1 MNNVPWFWPGV
12 LVSLLVGVM
21 LAIPLGHAFRV
32 RPLLAAVLLVSFGS
46 ILAATLTPLRDA
58 LESGAIGTG
67 ICDFSRVG
75 PPPLEYL
82 GYRNDVSLNIAL
94 FIPLGL
100 GIGLVGNRRLTGI
113 LLLAA
118 IALPFV
124 IETIQLLAPVL
135 ARGCQSSD
143 VIDNLI
149 GLSIGLALGV
159 CARLLMRLLK
169 RSS

>member
-12 LVSLLVGVM
+12 LVSLVLGVA
-21 LAIPLGHAFRV
+21 LAIPLGRALRIRQV
-32 RPLLAAVLLVSFGS
+32 LAAVLLVSFGC

-67 ICDFSRVG
+67 TCDFSRVG
-75 PPPLEYL
+75 PPPLDYL
-82 GYRNDVSLNIAL
+82 GYRNDVSLNIVL
-94 FIPLGL
+94 FVPLGL
-100 GIGLVGNRRLTGI
+100 GIGLIGNRRLTRI

-149 GLSIGLALGV
+149 GLAIGLTIGAG
-159 CARLLMRLLK
+159 ARLLTRLLS

>member
-1 MNNVPWFWPGV
+1 MDAIPWFWPGV
-12 LVSLLVGVM
+12 LVSLLVSAM
-21 LAIPLGHAFRV
+21 LAIRLGHAVRV
-32 RPLLAAVLLVSFGS
+32 RPVLAAVLLVAFGS

-58 LESGAIGTG
+58 LEFGAVGTG

-82 GYRNDVSLNIAL
+82 SRDEDVSLNIVL
-94 FIPLGL
+94 FIPLGF
-100 GIGLVGNRRLTGI
+100 GIALLGNRRLTGI

-124 IETIQLLAPVL
+124 IEIIQLRATVL

-149 GLSIGLALGV
+149 GLSIGFAIGV
-159 CARLLMRLLK
+159 IARLLTRLLK
-169 RSS
+169 

>member
-12 LVSLLVGVM
+12 LVSLVVGVL
-21 LAIPLGHAFRV
+21 LAVPLGHAFRV
-32 RPLLAAVLLVSFGS
+32 RPLLAALLLVSFGS

-58 LESGAIGTG
+58 LEFGAVGTG
-67 ICDFSRVG
+67 VCDFSRVG

-82 GYRNDVSLNIAL
+82 GYRNDISLNIVL

-100 GIGLVGNRRLTGI
+100 GIGLLGKRRLTGV

-124 IETIQLLAPVL
+124 IETIQLLVPVI

-149 GLSIGLALGV
+149 GLSIGLAIGGV
-159 CARLLMRLLK
+159 ARLLIGLLK
-169 RSS
+169 RSG